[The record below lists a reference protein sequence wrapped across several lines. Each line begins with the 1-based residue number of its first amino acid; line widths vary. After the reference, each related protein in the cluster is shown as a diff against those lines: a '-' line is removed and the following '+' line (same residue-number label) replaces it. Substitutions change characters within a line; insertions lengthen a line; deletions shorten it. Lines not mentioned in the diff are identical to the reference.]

1 MLREW
6 TRRCGGVSR
15 GTAFRTPPRCRHP
28 HGGVASSA
36 LGDQALHGRTFVVPI
51 LAGATRWPAHG
62 AVARD
67 AAPQRGIAAAVRGDW
82 CGLPR
87 DSGAAAVA
95 VLLGVPGLFFLAQG
109 RSLTR
114 PRRNVPRGLG
124 DRSDES
130 RASYVLLSDA
140 YGRIAGAWCGV
151 YLRWSSRAVADRSTR
166 VDVRTTSRTGH
177 RASRIRDDQAR
188 SGDSVGVQS
197 RPRRRRRGVTA
208 RWSRHCGMLSRNAR
222 RRRGAGRGASQKA
235 IHVSASRPI
244 IS

>member
-1 MLREW
+1 MRVKRSCHRHRCAGDSRGRPSGGTLMLREW

-87 DSGAAAVA
+87 DSRAAAVA

-130 RASYVLLSDA
+130 RASYVLLSGA

-151 YLRWSSRAVADRSTR
+151 YLRWSSRALLTAP
-166 VDVRTTSRTGH
+166 
-177 RASRIRDDQAR
+177 RAW
-188 SGDSVGVQS
+188 
-197 RPRRRRRGVTA
+197 TF
-208 RWSRHCGMLSRNAR
+208 AR
-222 RRRGAGRGASQKA
+222 RAEPVTVPRESATTRPAPGTPLAFNLVRVAGVGA
-235 IHVSASRPI
+235 
-244 IS
+244 